1 MTQVEHYYE
10 QLLEILNVYKG
21 YYDDSEFYL
30 GLTEETL
37 RDDVDY
43 LARLIRQA
51 NESHSPI

>member
-10 QLLEILNVYKG
+10 QLLGVLNVYKG